1 MTKRVASLPVLAA
14 MLMVADATAADVAA
28 PGGSRSRWI
37 AKPLDDAARAL
48 VAPFA
53 TRTEPATGEVLLT
66 PPPTVT
72 ADAAPAWAASLR
84 AAGRFAYIT
93 PDEYCIPQDVPGDPL
108 TGDQWYLQRLNLPQA
123 WELTTG
129 LPSVLVS
136 VIDTGIDLTHPDL
149 LDRRVLGAVAVDT
162 VVWQS
167 DLQDPIID
175 DMNGH
180 GTQVSG
186 VISAET
192 DNALGIASVGRNIRL
207 LPIRVSQ
214 NVAGGAFLSD
224 ILRGARAAADAG
236 AVAVSVSYSGLTN
249 PAVETTGQYITS
261 AGSLLFWAAGN
272 NAATLGQ
279 EFNWPNVIIVGAT
292 DAADT
297 LAGFSARG
305 PAIDL
310 VAPGVSILTTS
321 RGGEYTAVSG
331 TSFSAPIA
339 AAVAGLIKS
348 ANTSLTGQQIDAILR
363 STAADLGVAGPDDL
377 FGSGRV
383 DAFAAVAAAAGRTT
397 PVVLPDRTLALTG
410 EWTLVP
416 VLANDGDPLGR
427 PLRVALGNSLPS
439 QIGTAAVVQDPG
451 TGLDAIG
458 VQIRP
463 DAPLGEVTLQYAVR
477 VPGQLSGGEPGSVV
491 LKVDDAGQYTLPLAV
506 PKVATGLDAAYY
518 QLADSP
524 ASMPDVTALEAIR
537 EVAAVLDIAG
547 SEAPPGPL
555 PVANNFAA
563 VYDGFLKAPTTGLYT
578 IVLQGDDGAALTVG
592 QGETAVSAASVGF
605 APATVTARLRAGLH
619 PLRVEQ
625 FQSDGPW
632 GLRVAVGSPDG
643 TATVASSRWF
653 CRRVL
658 VADIAGA
665 GGIPV
670 PDGTIDGE
678 DFLAFINAFAIGE
691 AAADIAGGGD
701 GLDPDGTVDGTDF
714 IAFINA
720 FAAGY

>member
-1 MTKRVASLPVLAA
+1 MTKRVALLPVLAA
-14 MLMVADATAADVAA
+14 MLMVVDATAADIAA
-28 PGGSRSRWI
+28 PGDSLSRWI

-48 VAPFA
+48 VAQFT

-72 ADAAPAWAASLR
+72 ADAASAWAASLR
-84 AAGRFAYIT
+84 AAGRFAYIA

-108 TGDQWYLQRLNLPQA
+108 IGDQWYLQRLNLPQA

-129 LPSVLVS
+129 LPSVTVG
-136 VIDTGIDLTHPDL
+136 VIDTGIDLTHPEL
-149 LDRRVLGAVAVDT
+149 LGRRVLGATAIDT

-175 DMNGH
+175 DVSGH
-180 GTQVSG
+180 GTEVSG
-186 VISAET
+186 VIAAET
-192 DNALGIASVGRNIRL
+192 DNSLGIASVGRNIRL

-292 DAADT
+292 DAADS
-297 LAGFSARG
+297 LASFSARG
-305 PAIDL
+305 PALDL
-310 VAPGVSILTTS
+310 VAPGVSILTTA
-321 RGGEYTAVSG
+321 RGGDFSGVNG

-339 AAVAGLIKS
+339 AALAGLIKS

-363 STAADLGVAGPDDL
+363 STAADLGAAGTDDL
-377 FGSGRV
+377 FGNGRT
-383 DAFAAVAAAAGRTT
+383 DAFAAVAAASGRTT

-427 PLRVALGNSLPS
+427 PLRVALGDSLPA
-439 QIGTAAVVQDPG
+439 QVGTAAVVQDPA

-458 VQIRP
+458 IQIRP
-463 DAPLGEVTLQYAVR
+463 DAPLGEVSLHYAVR
-477 VPGQLSGGEPGSVV
+477 LPGQLSGGVIGSVT
-491 LKVDDAGQYTLPLAV
+491 LKVDAAGQYTMPIAV
-506 PKVATGLDAAYY
+506 PKVAAGLDAAYY
-518 QLADSP
+518 QLSESP
-524 ASMPDVTALEAIR
+524 ASMPDVTSLEAIR
-537 EVAAVLDIAG
+537 EVAALLDISG

-563 VYDGFLKAPTTGLYT
+563 VYQGFLKAPTTGLYT
-578 IVLQGDDGAALTVG
+578 IVLQGDDGASLTLG

-605 APATVTARLRAGLH
+605 APASVTAKLRAGLH

-625 FQSDGPW
+625 YHSDGPW
-632 GLRVAVGSPDG
+632 GLRVAVGSGDG
-643 TATVASSRWF
+643 PAPVASSRWF

-658 VADIAGA
+658 VADLVGA

-701 GLDPDGTVDGTDF
+701 GLEPDGTVDGSDF

>member
-1 MTKRVASLPVLAA
+1 MTEPAMLLPLLTA
-14 MLMVADATAADVAA
+14 MLMVADATAADIAA
-28 PGGSRSRWI
+28 PGGNRSRWI

-129 LPSVLVS
+129 LPSVLVG

-149 LDRRVLGAVAVDT
+149 LGRRVLGAVAVDA

-167 DLQDPIID
+167 DLQDPIIED
-175 DMNGH
+175 INGH

-279 EFNWPNVIIVGAT
+279 EFNWPSVIIVGAT
-292 DAADT
+292 DASDT

-305 PAIDL
+305 PTIDL

-321 RGGEYTAVSG
+321 RGGEYTPVSG

-339 AAVAGLIKS
+339 AAVAGLVKS

-397 PVVLPDRTLALTG
+397 PVVLPDRSLALTG

-427 PLRVALGNSLPS
+427 PLRVVLSGSLPA
-439 QIGTAAVVQDPG
+439 QIGTATVVQDPG

-463 DAPLGEVTLQYAVR
+463 DAPLGEVTVQYLAL
-477 VPGQLSGGEPGSVV
+477 VPGQLSGGVPGSVTI
-491 LKVDDAGQYTLPLAV
+491 KVDAAGQYLQPMAV
-506 PKVATGLDAAYY
+506 PKVAAGLDASYY
-518 QLADSP
+518 QLAVAP
-524 ASMPDVTALEAIR
+524 ATMPDVTALEAVR

-555 PVANNFAA
+555 PVGNNFAA

-625 FQSDGPW
+625 FQSNGPW
-632 GLRVAVGSPDG
+632 GLRVAVGSPAG

>member
-1 MTKRVASLPVLAA
+1 MTEPAMLLPLLTA
-14 MLMVADATAADVAA
+14 MLMVADATAADIAA
-28 PGGSRSRWI
+28 PGGNRSRWI
-37 AKPLDDAARAL
+37 AKPLDDTARVL
-48 VAPFA
+48 VAQFA

-236 AVAVSVSYSGLTN
+236 ALAVSVSYSGLTN

-292 DAADT
+292 DASDT

-321 RGGEYTAVSG
+321 RGGDYTAVSG

-339 AAVAGLIKS
+339 AAVAGL
-348 ANTSLTGQQIDAILR
+348 
-363 STAADLGVAGPDDL
+363 
-377 FGSGRV
+377 
-383 DAFAAVAAAAGRTT
+383 
-397 PVVLPDRTLALTG
+397 
-410 EWTLVP
+410 TLVP

-427 PLRVALGNSLPS
+427 PLRVSLGDSLPS
-439 QIGTAAVVQDPG
+439 QIGTATVVQDPG

-477 VPGQLSGGEPGSVV
+477 VPGQLSGGVPGSVV